1 MSLFC
6 FQIGL
11 FVSLLC
17 LVLLVEIHAT
27 FVCSVNEWN
36 NWKRFVGYSTGPS
49 FIKGSYNDRGEEIR
63 GVGNVCNQDVA
74 SEGFT
79 VVRHYEVPECG
90 FVEVDDFISMSK
102 TEKEFELN
110 IPRDVQ
116 NTIRR
121 IPAITGIN
129 VTLPIALVLLDKQN
143 FDTLSK
149 ARKAIRK
156 GTVLLEKAGPN
167 DCHSKRGKGDM
178 RVGPK
183 DKIYIQALHPKGAYG
198 GMTYARPAIDI
209 PILYEDDYIAVGKWK
224 LII

>member
-1 MSLFC
+1 M
-6 FQIGL
+6 
-11 FVSLLC
+11 
-17 LVLLVEIHAT
+17 
-27 FVCSVNEWN
+27 
-36 NWKRFVGYSTGPS
+36 
-49 FIKGSYNDRGEEIR
+49 
-63 GVGNVCNQDVA
+63 
-74 SEGFT
+74 
-79 VVRHYEVPECG
+79 
-90 FVEVDDFISMSK
+90 
-102 TEKEFELN
+102 
-110 IPRDVQ
+110 
-116 NTIRR
+116 
-121 IPAITGIN
+121 
-129 VTLPIALVLLDKQN
+129 LDKEH

-156 GTVLLEKAGPN
+156 GTVLLEKAGTN